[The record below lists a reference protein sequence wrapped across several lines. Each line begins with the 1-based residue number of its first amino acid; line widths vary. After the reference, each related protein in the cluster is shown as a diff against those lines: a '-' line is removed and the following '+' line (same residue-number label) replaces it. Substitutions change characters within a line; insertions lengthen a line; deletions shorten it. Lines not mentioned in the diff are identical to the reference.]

1 PMVPN
6 AGESIP
12 LEKVRQLC
20 SRVAPRLN
28 VPQGYASPPRIAAA
42 ALDDLFDHP
51 AGVLNI
57 SPNSR
62 ITFFR
67 DSKMAF

>member
-1 PMVPN
+1 MQNV
-6 AGESIP
+6 
-12 LEKVRQLC
+12 EKVRQLC
-20 SRVAPRLN
+20 SRVAPRFN

-57 SPNSR
+57 PQL
-62 ITFFR
+62 THHFFQGQR
-67 DSKMAF
+67 NGFSTAC